1 VSDFVFYPV
10 TGNGLTAATAY
21 TWNTGTI
28 NFSTPADWAS
38 VASFETLTIGGT
50 VTAGTVPSNG
60 SNVGLV
66 AGAIDP
72 VVFNFYTP
80 DPANG
85 DPFLASSSFPVDV
98 VLNSGSLSL
107 GNLLLS
113 GFNQYASIPFIGSG
127 AVEQFPT
134 LDVEGA
140 SLTVTGQILDT
151 ASVTFPTI
159 NVPFV
164 GGINS
169 GTATGG
175 GTIELGH
182 GATVDILGAVAAGI
196 TFRFEDGNDN
206 VLEIGGVSKTTPT
219 GFAGTIT
226 GYVPGDTIMLPNVP
240 SFAGGIATTA
250 TYNVASGV
258 LSITVGD
265 PVIINLNVP
274 GFMATSGPIGISPS
288 GDGIELVACFL
299 PGTQIATLSGD
310 IPVERLVVGDQVR
323 TASGGVQ
330 PIVWIGVGR
339 VLATPGRRNA
349 ATPVTVSKGALGDN
363 IPNRDLRLTKGHSL
377 YLDGILIPVEFLV
390 NHRSIFWDDRA
401 QEVTIYH
408 VELASHDILIA
419 DGAPAESYRD
429 DGNRWLFQNA
439 NTGWHLPPKSPCA
452 PVLTGGLKVDAI
464 WRRLLDRS
472 GPRPGMPTTD
482 DPDLHLMIDGQR
494 VDPEARSDGRY
505 VFRVPSGSVTAR
517 IISRIGVPQELGV
530 ARDPR
535 QLGVAI
541 RRISTRKG
549 AKVSMV
555 DGSDPLLTEG
565 FHPFETDNGF
575 RWTNGNALLP
585 MVIFEAMD
593 DVVEMEL
600 NIGCTTTYLLES
612 DLSCEMAA

>member
-1 VSDFVFYPV
+1 MSDFVFYPV
-10 TGNGLTAATAY
+10 TGDGLTSATAY
-21 TWNTGTI
+21 TWNAGTI
-28 NFSTPADWAS
+28 NFSTAADWAS
-38 VASFETLTIGGT
+38 VTSFETLAIGGT
-50 VTAGTVPSNG
+50 VTAGTVPGTG
-60 SNVGLV
+60 SNVGLI

-72 VVFNFYTP
+72 VAFNYYTP

-85 DPFLASSSFPVDV
+85 DPYLASNSFPVDV

-113 GFNQYASIPFIGSG
+113 GFNEYATIPFIGIGS
-127 AVEQFPT
+127 VEQFPT

-140 SLTVTGQILDT
+140 ALTVTGDILDT
-151 ASVTFPTI
+151 ASVTFPTF
-159 NVPFV
+159 NLPFV

-169 GTATGG
+169 ATATGG
-175 GTIELGH
+175 GTIDLGQ
-182 GATVDILGAVAAGI
+182 GATVDIVGAVAAGI
-196 TFRFEDGNDN
+196 TFGFLDGSNN
-206 VLEIGGVSKTTPT
+206 VLEIGGVSKAVPT

-250 TYNVASGV
+250 TYDVASGV

-265 PVIINLNVP
+265 PVVINLNVP
-274 GFMATSGPIGISPS
+274 GFSNTSGPIPINPS

-310 IPVERLVVGDQVR
+310 IPVEQLVVGDQVR

-363 IPNRDLRLTKGHSL
+363 IPNRDLRLTKAHSL

-439 NTGWHLPPKSPCA
+439 NTGWHLPPKPPCA

-472 GPRPGMPTTD
+472 GPRPGTPTTD
-482 DPDLHLMIDGQR
+482 DPDLHLLIDGRR
-494 VDPEARSDGRY
+494 VDPATRSDGRY
-505 VFRVPSGSVTAR
+505 VFRVPSGIVTAR
-517 IISRIGVPQELGV
+517 IVSRIGVPQELGV

-541 RRISTRKG
+541 RRISAWKG
-549 AKVSMV
+549 AKVSMM
-555 DGSDPLLTEG
+555 DGADPLLTEG

-585 MVIFEAMD
+585 TAIFDAMD
-593 DVVEMEL
+593 DIVEVEL
-600 NIGCTTTYLLES
+600 HIGCTTTYLLES
-612 DLSCEMAA
+612 DLPQKIAA

>member
-21 TWNTGTI
+21 TWNAGTI
-28 NFSTPADWAS
+28 NFSTAADWTS

-50 VTAGTVPSNG
+50 VAAGTVPGNG

-72 VVFNFYTP
+72 AVFSLYTP

-175 GTIELGH
+175 GTIDLGH

-196 TFRFEDGNDN
+196 TFSFEDGNNN
-206 VLEIGGVSKTTPT
+206 VLEIDGVSKTTPT

-274 GFMATSGPIGISPS
+274 GFTATSGPIAINPS
-288 GDGIELVACFL
+288 GEGIELVACFL

-310 IPVERLVVGDQVR
+310 IPVEQLVVGHQVR

-363 IPNRDLRLTKGHSL
+363 VPNRDLRLTKGHSL

-401 QEVTIYH
+401 QEVTVYH

-472 GPRPGMPTTD
+472 GPRPGMPTTN
-482 DPDLHLMIDGQR
+482 DPDLHLLIDGVRLDAATQT
-494 VDPEARSDGRY
+494 DGIY
-505 VFRVPSGSVTAR
+505 VFTLDNTPAEIR
-517 IISRIGVPQELGV
+517 IVSRATVPQELGL
-530 ARDPR
+530 ARDAR
-535 QLGVAI
+535 CLGVAMK
-541 RRISTRKG
+541 RIVVRQGTRFHTFR
-549 AKVSMV
+549 
-555 DGSDPLLTEG
+555 SDDTRLAEG
-565 FHPFETDNGF
+565 FHPFEAEEGF
-575 RWTNGNALLP
+575 RWTDGDARLP
-585 MVIFEAMD
+585 L
-593 DVVEMEL
+593 EMFAGFRGRQEL
-600 NIGCTTTYLLES
+600 MLHLGATTQYTEG
-612 DLSCEMAA
+612 AAAASRAA